1 MNSSSFKQPRRK
13 LGPLK
18 KIQINTSERIP
29 EVRSYREELAVPM
42 KSPLDDVDE
51 QRQW

>member
-1 MNSSSFKQPRRK
+1 MNSSSFKPTKRK

-18 KIQINTSERIP
+18 KIQINTSERVP

-42 KSPLDDVDE
+42 KPPLDDADE